1 MYFFLKKMVS
11 LFVQQQCF
19 GVTLEYSQ
27 QKALNAVTAGDMEL
41 GVVVFEKKNTKQ
53 INSGNLYQH
62 YEI

>member
-41 GVVVFEKKNTKQ
+41 GVVVFEKKKYKTN
-53 INSGNLYQH
+53 
-62 YEI
+62 